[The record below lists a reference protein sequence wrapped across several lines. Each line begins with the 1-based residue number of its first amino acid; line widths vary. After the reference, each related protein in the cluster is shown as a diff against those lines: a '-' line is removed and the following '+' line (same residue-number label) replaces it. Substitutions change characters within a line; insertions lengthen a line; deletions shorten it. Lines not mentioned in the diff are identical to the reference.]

1 MAILT
6 TMMSAIM
13 AMTDGMTTITITMT
27 LGDGDC
33 RAGLLDYTVALET
46 LDYLQN
52 ETQYVPW
59 QAALIELQELKYILI
74 ANQSVY
80 QQFSVGV

>member
-1 MAILT
+1 MTLT
-6 TMMSAIM
+6 TRAKMTKSWLMML
-13 AMTDGMTTITITMT
+13 DG
-27 LGDGDC
+27 DNDDDC

-46 LDYLQN
+46 LGYLQN

-59 QAALIELQELKYILI
+59 KAALIELQELKSILT